1 MSENVK
7 IENKKTEG
15 KDLTAEIKNLV
26 VEFRTDYGVVQALNG
41 LDLEIGRGKTLGL
54 VGETGAGK
62 TTTGLSLL
70 RLIPAP
76 PGVIVD
82 GSIKLDGQDILSMSE
97 KEMQDIR
104 GKKVAMIFQD
114 PMTSLNPVTRV
125 GDQIA
130 EVILLH
136 NKISKAEARKR
147 AMEMLE
153 QVVARKQTTALMIIT
168 CETLRDTA
176 GVLKEA
182 QREILL
188 LTLVEKLKSVL
199 SPRMILA
206 QISGYDFAVIA
217 NGVQEPW
224 HAITLGQQVLTIM
237 SERLPIERI
246 QLRPHCSIG
255 VAMFYGDLT
264 AEQLYS
270 RAISAAFTARHKG
283 KNQIQ
288 FFDPLQMEAAQKRL
302 TEESDILNALE
313 NHQFAIWLQPQV
325 EMTSGKLVSAEVLLR
340 IQQPDG
346 SWDLPDG
353 LIDRIECCGL
363 MVTVGHWVLEESCRL
378 LAAWQERGIMLP
390 LSVNLSALQL
400 MHPNMVAD
408 MLELL
413 TRYRIQPGTLI
424 LEVTESRRIDDPH
437 AAVAILRPLRN
448 AGVRVALDDFGM
460 GYAGLRQLQHMKSL
474 PIDVLKIDKMFVEGL
489 PEDSSM
495 IAAIIMLAQSLNLQM
510 IAEGVE
516 TEAQRDWLAKAGVG
530 IAQGFLFARPLP
542 IEIFEESYLEEK

>member
-1 MSENVK
+1 MLCELNAIPAQEAV
-7 IENKKTEG
+7 G
-15 KDLTAEIKNLV
+15 HQL
-26 VEFRTDYGVVQALNG
+26 ALPR
-41 LDLEIGRGKTLGL
+41 LHQDDEIGML
-54 VGETGAGK
+54 VRSYN
-62 TTTGLSLL
+62 LNQQLL
-70 RLIPAP
+70 QRHYEE
-76 PGVIVD
+76 
-82 GSIKLDGQDILSMSE
+82 QNE
-97 KEMQDIR
+97 N
-104 GKKVAMIFQD
+104 AMRF
-114 PMTSLNPVTRV
+114 PVS
-125 GDQIA
+125 DLPNKA
-130 EVILLH
+130 LL
-136 NKISKAEARKR
+136 
-147 AMEMLE
+147 MEMLE

-288 FFDPLQMEAAQKRL
+288 FFDPQQMEAAQKRL

-346 SWDLPDG
+346 SWYPGWVNRSHRVLWADG
-353 LIDRIECCGL
+353 YRRSLGAGRVLSIACSLARARHYAAL
-363 MVTVGHWVLEESCRL
+363 VGKPLC
-378 LAAWQERGIMLP
+378 AATDAPKYG
-390 LSVNLSALQL
+390 
-400 MHPNMVAD
+400 
-408 MLELL
+408 
-413 TRYRIQPGTLI
+413 G
-424 LEVTESRRIDDPH
+424 
-437 AAVAILRPLRN
+437 
-448 AGVRVALDDFGM
+448 
-460 GYAGLRQLQHMKSL
+460 GYAGTVNPLSHS
-474 PIDVLKIDKMFVEGL
+474 
-489 PEDSSM
+489 
-495 IAAIIMLAQSLNLQM
+495 
-510 IAEGVE
+510 
-516 TEAQRDWLAKAGVG
+516 AGNTHSG
-530 IAQGFLFARPLP
+530 SDRKPT
-542 IEIFEESYLEEK
+542 Y